1 MAKKRAN
8 GDGSIRKRKDGR
20 WHAGPLLRRLHSG
33 HLRPRH
39 RQRTERSCQDYGQ
52 RAGGRINLE
61 QNERRLRTKCLKPSL
76 VIVSNCFPQRVF
88 HNGVSLI
95 QFTGVKVNTGAGIT
109 VLLDR
114 CGKLVQIIMRMISYL
129 GMFVFNAYRLLT
141 KRKIGKNKNP

>member
-1 MAKKRAN
+1 MNK
-8 GDGSIRKRKDGR
+8 
-20 WHAGPLLRRLHSG
+20 
-33 HLRPRH
+33 
-39 RQRTERSCQDYGQ
+39 
-52 RAGGRINLE
+52 E
-61 QNERRLRTKCLKPSL
+61 QNERRLWTKCLRPSL

-114 CGKLVQIIMRMISYL
+114 CGKLVQIIVRMISYL